1 MLEHLAGRAGDL
13 LEEVQRVAEVE
24 RLVIA
29 VVARV
34 GLFQQKWPY
43 LHSPALFNLCEV
55 DVIGTENSI
64 IVLND
69 RYVIVNDCE
78 FPNVFLEDLDQVYAE
93 VVALVAIKHLAED
106 APAVFDAV
114 EGLTNEVVA
123 VVLAG

>member
-34 GLFQQKWPY
+34 GLFQQERPY
-43 LHSPALFNLCEV
+43 LHSPAFFNFCEV
-55 DVIGTENSI
+55 DVIGTKDSI

-69 RYVIVNDCE
+69 GYVIVNDCE

-93 VVALVAIKHLAED
+93 VVALVALEHLAED

-114 EGLTNEVVA
+114 ECLTNEVVA